1 MPKAKVSEFITY
13 IKSKVGDAYLWGGQ
27 GESIYGLIRA
37 LAKKNGQSDEKTDKM
52 ITYLEEQG
60 ASDMEFFD
68 CSGLGVNFLLE
79 KGAVGYDMTADGF
92 YRKCTKIDKSEVKEG
107 DMGFL
112 VNASGKAT
120 HIGYVVNRKTIVHAL
135 NQTRGVIE
143 ENINNRKW
151 VFGRP
156 DFCLEYDL
164 EEKIDIANL
173 KIGDKI
179 TIDKAVLG
187 YNTAANAKV
196 GVNPVSTY
204 PSGTYYVFRVY
215 SGTVNITRT
224 KGTPGAWVTL

>member
-1 MPKAKVSEFITY
+1 MPKAKVSEFVPY
-13 IKSKVGDAYLWGGQ
+13 IKSKVGAAYLWGGQ
-27 GESIYGLIRA
+27 GESIYGLIRE
-37 LAKKNGQSDEKTDKM
+37 LAKENGQADSKTDKM

-60 ASDMEFFD
+60 ACDMEFYD
-68 CSGLGVNFLLE
+68 CSGLGVKFLLE
-79 KGAVGYDMTADGF
+79 KDAVGYDMTADGF
-92 YRKCTKIDKSEVKEG
+92 YRKCKKIDKSEVKEG

-112 VNASGKAT
+112 VNVNGKAT

-164 EEKIDIANL
+164 EEKIDIATL

-187 YNTAANAKV
+187 YNTAANAKG

-224 KGTPGAWVTL
+224 KGTPGAWVAL